1 MKKKTALCLT
11 VILLVSMLL
20 GCAGKTN
27 STQLPIPQASSVEP
41 ETPGTTSATEFTV
54 ATVNSVELGKDA
66 FVLVNDYIPDIEI
79 DLHYAT
85 VNNFAGQRIY
95 DFTDAYL
102 RYGTVIKLK
111 AASDMLKTHGYGLK
125 IWDAFRPVY
134 AQAKLYEA
142 YPDPN
147 VVSHPVTG
155 YRGHCRGNA
164 VDLTL
169 IDLATGQELPMPTG
183 FDNFTAYADRD
194 YSDCGTTSATN
205 AKLLEQVMIE
215 CGFKPLQSEW
225 WHFTDT
231 DTYPV
236 DEFFEPGTPGV
247 WEANCNEYISLRKT
261 AGSSEVLAKIP
272 AGARVSLQDWD
283 GRYAKVSYDG
293 QEGYV
298 LSSYIKPED
307 QSYFASILS
316 AVPLNNVYTY
326 EQMQADI
333 ARLAQAF
340 PSTLSVSSIGTS
352 ELGRDI
358 PVLRIGKDDA
368 RYHVLVQGAIHGREH
383 TTAWLLMAL
392 ADYWLNNYIQSYGDL
407 CYHIIPMVN
416 PDGVTISQ
424 TGTLSAQQQAI
435 YQHDKEKGY
444 TTLDEAEYAA
454 AWKANGVGT
463 DLNRN
468 FPTAWESVTAR
479 DAASSEKYR
488 GSSAFS
494 AAETQGLRDYTL
506 RYAFDVT
513 ISYHTSGSV
522 IYYEYGSNVTVNQ
535 ESQSLAEAVKKVT
548 GYSLEGSS
556 NVEGAGYKDWAIDS
570 LKIPSLT
577 IEVGCEGTPLAQR
590 ELYSIFVRNRSVF
603 PEVARWLQK

>member
-1 MKKKTALCLT
+1 MKKKTTLCLT
-11 VILLVSMLL
+11 VTLVVSMLL

-27 STQLPIPQASSVEP
+27 STQIPIPQATSAEP
-41 ETPGTTSATEFTV
+41 EASGTTSAAEFTV
-54 ATVNSVELGKDA
+54 VTVNSVEPDKDA

-85 VNNFAGQRIY
+85 VNNFARQRIY

-111 AASDMLKTHGYGLK
+111 AASDILKTHGYGLK

-205 AKLLEQVMIE
+205 AKLLEQVMTE

-272 AGARVSLQDWD
+272 AGARVSLQNWD

-298 LSSYIKPED
+298 LCSYIKPED
-307 QSYFASILS
+307 QLYFASVLS
-316 AVPLNNVYTY
+316 TVPLNNVY
-326 EQMQADI
+326 Q
-333 ARLAQAF
+333 
-340 PSTLSVSSIGTS
+340 
-352 ELGRDI
+352 
-358 PVLRIGKDDA
+358 
-368 RYHVLVQGAIHGREH
+368 
-383 TTAWLLMAL
+383 
-392 ADYWLNNYIQSYGDL
+392 
-407 CYHIIPMVN
+407 
-416 PDGVTISQ
+416 
-424 TGTLSAQQQAI
+424 
-435 YQHDKEKGY
+435 
-444 TTLDEAEYAA
+444 
-454 AWKANGVGT
+454 
-463 DLNRN
+463 
-468 FPTAWESVTAR
+468 
-479 DAASSEKYR
+479 R
-488 GSSAFS
+488 GF
-494 AAETQGLRDYTL
+494 
-506 RYAFDVT
+506 
-513 ISYHTSGSV
+513 
-522 IYYEYGSNVTVNQ
+522 
-535 ESQSLAEAVKKVT
+535 
-548 GYSLEGSS
+548 
-556 NVEGAGYKDWAIDS
+556 
-570 LKIPSLT
+570 
-577 IEVGCEGTPLAQR
+577 
-590 ELYSIFVRNRSVF
+590 
-603 PEVARWLQK
+603 